1 MTLPQQPLD
10 FTHTPRDALGNR
22 ARRLLKDA
30 FFFSPLTV
38 KPSLSSEQGA
48 LHTCDTK
55 PGNRGSPPPDSQLLS
70 DLGQM
75 APFLRALLLC
85 KTLGKKKKKHRERV
99 FLIWVSA
106 P

>member
-70 DLGQM
+70 DLGQT
-75 APFLRALLLC
+75 APFLRALLLGE
-85 KTLGKKKKKHRERV
+85 TLGKKKKKNIGREY
-99 FLIWVSA
+99 F
-106 P
+106 